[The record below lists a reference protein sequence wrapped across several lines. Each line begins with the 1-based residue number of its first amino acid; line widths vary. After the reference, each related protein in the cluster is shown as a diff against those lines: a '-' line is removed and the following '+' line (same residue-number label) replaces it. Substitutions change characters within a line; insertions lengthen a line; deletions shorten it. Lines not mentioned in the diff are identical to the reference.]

1 MSEELIKF
9 KYYYKLDN
17 RKNLYYLSS
26 MDIDFAESLLDSN
39 KNYFNCINITK
50 DENFNSLY
58 KLKRIYK
65 FDEFDSAP
73 RVESVSYYADWYLLN
88 ASISDLI
95 NSPLPVIYTS
105 KSICKDIIPH
115 ENYYSFYI
123 NTNNRTIELKFD
135 NNTIIAVYD
144 NGTITIYQYNYD
156 ERHVG
161 IYGPNFINKY
171 SIDRGKSLIV
181 ETVGENTNRRSY
193 QVIDLESGAYTYYSY
208 TFDIFGS
215 NFNEGPGKWWP
226 LYFTKE
232 ALDDYQYKTYYSED
246 FFNTKLPIRRVLN
259 KFYPEYDFN
268 TNKYTVDHRIINVN
282 SDDGETNYDIY
293 MEMTF
298 YEK

>member
-1 MSEELIKF
+1 M
-9 KYYYKLDN
+9 
-17 RKNLYYLSS
+17 
-26 MDIDFAESLLDSN
+26 
-39 KNYFNCINITK
+39 
-50 DENFNSLY
+50 
-58 KLKRIYK
+58 
-65 FDEFDSAP
+65 
-73 RVESVSYYADWYLLN
+73 N
-88 ASISDLI
+88 ASIFDLI

-105 KSICKDIIPH
+105 KSICKDIVPH
-115 ENYYSFYI
+115 ETYYSYYM

-144 NGTITIYQYNYD
+144 NGTVYQYNYD
-156 ERHVG
+156 EREVG

-171 SIDRGKSLIV
+171 SIVRDKSLIV

-193 QVIDLESGAYTYYSY
+193 QVIDLESGACTNYSY

-232 ALDDYQYKTYYSED
+232 ALDEYQYKTYYSKD
-246 FFNTKLPIRRVLN
+246 FFNSKLPTRRVLN

-293 MEMTF
+293 MEMSF